1 MVFVHFPLPIHR
13 FAVQAAQAT
22 ECASLKGRFLNFI
35 DAVYRKQDSLGLKS
49 WGSYALEAGIV
60 DTAAIARCAH
70 DSTPFKRVEA
80 GRELGL
86 RWQILGTPTVIINGL
101 RYASPPTKRE
111 IDRVIRRAGK
121 SGGVVTDRDRPSPQ
135 TSRDYSPADVV
146 PRVVLSD
153 SDIVARSNLR
163 QLFDRIRLSP
173 RQEAE
178 ALLIIKRA
186 FRGQFALGNGTFAQ
200 RAQKVREL
208 NSARDSAL
216 NALLTSESDRARF
229 LENAVAWDE
238 DRIRP
243 SRSKR

>member
-49 WGSYALEAGIV
+49 WGSYAL
-60 DTAAIARCAH
+60 
-70 DSTPFKRVEA
+70 EA